1 MPLSYHHPLDV
12 MRFAAAQSDAGRAV
26 ALIVAKAITGG
37 TLRARGALM
46 CVSDIGESAGYMS
59 NGCVDADIMFQA
71 RQTIADGKPR
81 RLVYGEGS
89 PFKDIV
95 LPCGG
100 AMDLWIW
107 PRPDVKALK
116 VCVSELDARRSHEIV
131 FGPSGFSHRYTPK
144 LRLRIAGRG
153 EAVRALAAQAIGAGF
168 EVIVQSPDAGIVSG
182 TNGIV
187 FDHLTSS
194 SAPPPRP
201 DDPWTAFILM
211 FHDHDWEPAFLQQ
224 ALEGDAFYI
233 GAMGSPRT
241 HAARKKMLRERGI
254 TAEEIGRI
262 KGPIGLIPSM
272 RDANLLALSTLAD
285 IVRTAQEG
293 NRL

>member
-12 MRFAAAQSDAGRAV
+12 MRFAATQSDAGRAV
-26 ALIVAKAITGG
+26 ALIVAKTITGG
-37 TLRARGALM
+37 TLRAPGALM
-46 CVSDIGESAGYMS
+46 CVSDNGESAGYMS
-59 NGCVDADIMFQA
+59 NGCVDADIMSQA
-71 RQTIADGKPR
+71 RQAITDGKPR
-81 RLVYGEGS
+81 GLVYGEGS
-89 PFKDIV
+89 PFKDII

-100 AMDLWIW
+100 AIDIWIW
-107 PRPDVKALK
+107 PRPDVRALK

-153 EAVRALAAQAIGAGF
+153 EAVRALAVQAIGAGF
-168 EVIVQSPDAGIVSG
+168 EVITQSPDAEILSSIDGI
-182 TNGIV
+182 I
-187 FDHLTSS
+187 FDHLTGPT
-194 SAPPPRP
+194 APPPRP

-211 FHDHDWEPAFLQQ
+211 FHDHDWEPAFLLQ
-224 ALEGDAFYI
+224 ALEGNAFYI

-241 HAARKKMLRERGI
+241 QAARKEMLRGRGI
-254 TAEEIGRI
+254 TAEEIRRI

-285 IVRTAQEG
+285 IVRTAQDEK
-293 NRL
+293 RL